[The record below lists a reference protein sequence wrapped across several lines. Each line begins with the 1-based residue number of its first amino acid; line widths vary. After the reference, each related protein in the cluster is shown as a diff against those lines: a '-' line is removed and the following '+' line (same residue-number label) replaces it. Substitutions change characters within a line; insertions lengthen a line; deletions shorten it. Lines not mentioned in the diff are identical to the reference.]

1 VRIGSNRQTPSPAPR
16 LAAVTMV
23 RDERVMLPR
32 WVAHYGRECGPDH
45 LYVIDDNTTD
55 GSTDDLPCS
64 VIRIPSWGDKH
75 FEVTRMRMVSRIAAA
90 LLEAYD
96 AVLFA
101 DADEFLVADPER
113 HEGLVDLLAR
123 REGTEVLGAQALN
136 VVHDARR
143 EGPLDPDQPVLG
155 QRRWAKFIPLMCKP
169 SLKRTMAPWVA
180 GSHGM
185 TIPFEIDPDLYL
197 FHLKFAEREHLRETG
212 DHRKALADRE
222 GRAAATTWQFAGDDL
237 VTLLDDI
244 TRDVEPDDV
253 APYRTRPKVLA
264 DIVREGEG
272 GHYRAHGRRQFNAM
286 RHQPMVSV
294 PERFW
299 GRV

>member
-155 QRRWAKFIPLMCKP
+155 QRQWAKFIPLMC
-169 SLKRTMAPWVA
+169 
-180 GSHGM
+180 
-185 TIPFEIDPDLYL
+185 
-197 FHLKFAEREHLRETG
+197 
-212 DHRKALADRE
+212 
-222 GRAAATTWQFAGDDL
+222 
-237 VTLLDDI
+237 
-244 TRDVEPDDV
+244 
-253 APYRTRPKVLA
+253 
-264 DIVREGEG
+264 
-272 GHYRAHGRRQFNAM
+272 
-286 RHQPMVSV
+286 
-294 PERFW
+294 
-299 GRV
+299 